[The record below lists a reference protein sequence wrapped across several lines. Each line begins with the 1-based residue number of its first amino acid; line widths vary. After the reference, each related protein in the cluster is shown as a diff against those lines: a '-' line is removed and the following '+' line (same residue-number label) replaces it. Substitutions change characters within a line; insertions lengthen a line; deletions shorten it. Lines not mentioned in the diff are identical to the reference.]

1 MLIHIYDVSAEVS
14 EGARRKT
21 AKEEAQSRS
30 LVHFLGY
37 LPPTHDIFAI
47 YLLSPVEGIS
57 NFPGRNFH
65 FYFMVSKGE
74 LVHSTLYAPNNL
86 ISHGICKCFNK

>member
-1 MLIHIYDVSAEVS
+1 MSLLEVR

-21 AKEEAQSRS
+21 AKEEAQSRL
-30 LVHFLGY
+30 LVHFLDY
-37 LPPTHDIFAI
+37 LPLTHDIFAF
-47 YLLSPVEGIS
+47 PRPAEGIS
-57 NFPGRNFH
+57 HFPGRNFH

-86 ISHGICKCFNK
+86 ISYGICKCFNK